1 MDFVSETLSRRRAI
15 LRAAE
20 EQSFERFS
28 CHFQARALYTSKGC
42 RNIQEFTVDV
52 REISRRDL
60 VVTSPLT
67 SFLPDAFTLILGSRQ
82 YGLGCAVTLRR
93 RDRLRCAL
101 IRPES
106 TDLVAFLSSLSDPA
120 VTLRT
125 LYHPMFPKSRENAAI
140 QLTRQLKRVELR

>member
-1 MDFVSETLSRRRAI
+1 M
-15 LRAAE
+15 
-20 EQSFERFS
+20 
-28 CHFQARALYTSKGC
+28 
-42 RNIQEFTVDV
+42 DV